1 MVLPGRPV
9 PDPEVIRIG
18 DTTVAAD
25 APRAWDLR
33 CLIRERLVDYLVRNH
48 PGALP
53 RVRDEVIVAGAD
65 AG

>member
-1 MVLPGRPV
+1 
-9 PDPEVIRIG
+9 VIRIG

-33 CLIRERLVDYLVRNH
+33 CLIRERLVDDLVRNH
-48 PGALP
+48 PDALP